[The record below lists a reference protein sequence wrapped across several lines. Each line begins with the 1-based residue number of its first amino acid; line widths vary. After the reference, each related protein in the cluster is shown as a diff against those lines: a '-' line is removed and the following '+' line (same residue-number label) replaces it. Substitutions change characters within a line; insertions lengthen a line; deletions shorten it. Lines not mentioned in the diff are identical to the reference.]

1 MRELTPGPCIIYE
14 RVSTP
19 RQVTAHVQAEV
30 DLCLALAA
38 EHAFPVMEVFVD
50 EGATGF
56 NANRA
61 EYKRMLAYIYEHSGT
76 LRYIVVPDLSRLWRD
91 PAEYLS
97 LRLDAANQGVVIVSA
112 REQAVDDSREGL
124 LIETALAWKAADEVA
139 EKKRKAVSAIER
151 LVADGLWPFRPPL
164 GYLNGQPK
172 GYLVPD
178 PKAAPAI
185 RQLFDWVAVE
195 GLNLDAACQRAQ
207 EHRFRTSQGHL
218 LTHQAVRRI
227 LTNRLYAGR
236 IELKSGLWA
245 TASFSP
251 LVSPTVFDA
260 VQSHLSTKV
269 RQQRRKVPQFPL
281 GGFMICDECGYS
293 LSGSY
298 ANRIYG
304 WYRCK
309 EGCSKVRSA
318 DLHAMFAQFAN
329 ELTSTEH
336 SRATFHM
343 AVVERT
349 SGDVTQEL
357 DQVSRELETVRQ
369 RKQKLIDWR
378 QEDAITQ
385 EEWQRNMDRKRE
397 EERLLGRR
405 LDEITARRRTRVEKV
420 SAMAIRVLER
430 AGDVWAGLGVELQRR
445 LQEALFPERV
455 VFRAGELRTHAFN
468 PVFSTLRGSS
478 LQSRTFG
485 CPSDPKLEPTGGR
498 WLRVPRVE
506 RERIANQYLA
516 GLEDFGTSTDG
527 RHDTR
532 SAAA

>member
-1 MRELTPGPCIIYE
+1 MRQFPPGPCIIYE

-19 RQVTAHVQAEV
+19 RQVTPHVQAEV
-30 DLCLALAA
+30 DLCHRLAA

-50 EGATGF
+50 EAATGF
-56 NANRA
+56 NGNRE
-61 EYKRMLAYIYEHSGT
+61 EYKRMLAYIHEHSGT
-76 LRYIVVPDLSRLWRD
+76 LRYVVVPDVSRLWRN
-91 PAEYLS
+91 PVEYLP
-97 LRLDAANQGVVIVSA
+97 LRLAAAKQGVMIVSA

-124 LIETALAWKAADEVA
+124 LIETALAWKAADEA
-139 EKKRKAVSAIER
+139 CEKKKRAMSAIER
-151 LVADGLWPFRPPL
+151 LVADGLWPFRPPF
-164 GYLNGQPK
+164 GYVHGQPK

-178 PKAAPAI
+178 PKAAPVI

-195 GLNLDAACQRAQ
+195 GLKLDGACQRAQ
-207 EHRFRTSQGHL
+207 DHDIRTAKGHL
-218 LTHQAVRRI
+218 LTRQALRRI
-227 LTNRLYAGR
+227 LTNPLYAGR
-236 IELKSGLWA
+236 IELESGIRA
-245 TASFSP
+245 TARFGP
-251 LVSPTVFDA
+251 LVSPTAFDLA
-260 VQSHLSTKV
+260 QSHLRTKV
-269 RQQRRKVPQFPL
+269 GQQRRDVPQLPL
-281 GGFMICDECGYS
+281 GRFVICDDCGYS

-298 ANRIYG
+298 ANRTYG

-309 EGCSKVRSA
+309 KGCSKVRSA

-336 SRATFHM
+336 SRATFHT
-343 AVVERT
+343 AVVELT

-378 QEDAITQ
+378 QEDAITK

-397 EERLLGRR
+397 EERLLGKR
-405 LDEITARRRTRVEKV
+405 LDEITARRSTRVEKV
-420 SAMAIRVLER
+420 SAMTIRVLER

-468 PVFSTLRGSS
+468 PVFNTLRGSS

-516 GLEDFGTSTDG
+516 GLEDFGASTDG

-532 SAAA
+532 SVAA